1 LLNGAKLLQ
10 DKFFEL
16 LGSDLT
22 KANGLNPFWHTGYP
36 CSQVNVDPEDLLRK
50 KPWKRM
56 WEVAYGAGNGKGVD
70 GKGRTSQRWEDHFEG
85 FISPGNGGHMWKTG
99 GTGGFS

>member
-1 LLNGAKLLQ
+1 MLNGAKLLQ

-22 KANGLNPFWHTGYP
+22 KANGMNPFWHTGCP
-36 CSQVNVDPEDLLRK
+36 CSQVDPGLDDLLLK
-50 KPWKRM
+50 KPWKVV
-56 WEVAYGAGNGKGVD
+56 WSVAWGAANGKGVS
-70 GKGRTSQRWEDHFEG
+70 GKKRPSSRWQEHFYK
-85 FISPGNGGHMWKTG
+85 FISPGKGGHMWKTG